1 MISDLTSTEPT
12 SYAQGLFN
20 MCCALTDPSTWQ
32 YYPTNPSCSIIATS
46 SNLTIR
52 YPPSLDY
59 PNITTSNSL
68 QLSIASQPDF
78 QLAKTAF
85 SNHTASLPGLEVT
98 LSGNV
103 VEQGNRSLAYG
114 ATINDLYYYNLT
126 YTFPGSLR
134 SAGTVPQLVISW
146 KKTAPPSYNLILQ

>member
-1 MISDLTSTEPT
+1 LIGLHSYCIDCSTP
-12 SYAQGLFN
+12 
-20 MCCALTDPSTWQ
+20 Q

-78 QLAKTAF
+78 QLGKTAF
-85 SNHTASLPGLEVT
+85 SNHTASLPGLDVT

-103 VEQGNRSLAYG
+103 VEQGNRSLTYG

-126 YTFPGSLR
+126 YTFPGNLQSG
-134 SAGTVPQLVISW
+134 AAVPELVISW